1 MNTRATLS
9 LTCALT
15 AFALG
20 PAVAHADVPNCDPPS
35 VSIASPQDGATFE
48 GDPAE
53 VTVKVAVVGGEELR
67 NLLVEAEGVEAAAM
81 AITSPGDYDLVVQL
95 APGSH
100 TLQATAEDDCG
111 GPGRSDTVAVTVT
124 APHDSDGEEGDDGH
138 SHDSEGEGDDGHSHD
153 SDGDESDE
161 KDDGGCSVS
170 RTSNRTIIGSSA
182 FLLAI
187 FGAWRLRRGQQRD
200 A

>member
-1 MNTRATLS
+1 MNMRATLP
-9 LTCALT
+9 LTFALT
-15 AFALG
+15 AFALS

-53 VTVKVAVVGGEELR
+53 VTVKVGVVGGEELR

-111 GPGRSDTVAVTVT
+111 GPGRSDTVGVTVT
-124 APHDSDGEEGDDGH
+124 APHGSD
-138 SHDSEGEGDDGHSHD
+138 GDDGHSHD
-153 SDGDESDE
+153 SDGDDGHSHDSDGDKSDE

-170 RTSNRTIIGSSA
+170 RTPNRTIIGSSA

-187 FGAWRLRRGQQRD
+187 FGAWRLRRGQQRN